1 VWAPEAVPPAGEC
14 FVLGAVGTRGAREF
28 IRAELREQ
36 GRVEGRDFL
45 MVA

>member
-1 VWAPEAVPPAGEC
+1 MYAPESVPPAGEC

-28 IRAELREQ
+28 IRAELRAQ
-36 GRVEGRDFL
+36 DRVEGRDFL